1 MNIRKLLERQGVYS
15 PALEKE
21 LIEVINNDCLDIPL
35 HSIPA
40 DPDSLEEQQ
49 WLEPLNLGPC
59 PMRMVA

>member
-1 MNIRKLLERQGVYS
+1 MNIRTLLEQQGVYS

-21 LIEVINNDCLDIPL
+21 LIEAINHDCLDIPL

-40 DPDSLEEQQ
+40 DPDLLDELE
-49 WLEPLNLGPC
+49 WLVPLNLGPC